1 MTEQSPREQ
10 PMPKLNILP
19 NRYVN
24 WWLYSFPPLHG
35 ALRFFIYGT
44 LLLSALFQSN
54 KSPIRGFQYYEATD
68 PRLFRSYGLVK
79 LLHIPHIAPEYLRII
94 IAIVI
99 IAWFC
104 AAIGLFTRLSMIV
117 TAIGVFFLHGM
128 FLGSNAFNHNWFL
141 PMYAFITLC
150 FARSND
156 AWSVDYHLS
165 KINRRTRKNHQNP
178 TIADTGFA
186 RQLFLVCA
194 VGFYFAAGLSKLHT
208 AGLAWGN
215 GHLIQYFAESHN
227 VQPLGSLLANNLWLS
242 RISAIIALCLELGS
256 IAALFSRKARFVLV
270 LGWLSLHV
278 GIKYSLGPRYIQNII
293 CLALLVDWQAT
304 AATAKQWLIAGKRK
318 LRSKRFSLPLRRTR
332 SKSNPPIYRENRNIS
347 GTLAGVIGGTCL
359 IFLMASVAFGQIFWW
374 PFTTV
379 YMYSSNFSG
388 YQDIRADRPRREYY
402 SVPSVQKIAR
412 EFLDSP
418 PSIEAT
424 EYLAFRV
431 CLRLAG
437 DRQQPFYIFDN
448 SIGVPELKQ
457 WILTIARPV
466 VIEDLAT
473 KPLNQIEFDPNHPE
487 YPAQKF
493 LADYAPILRDRLSPE
508 IWQQY
513 DRLELVYPLEKY
525 DSIAIADKDSIPEKV
540 WQHYGE
546 NGSEV
551 ITVPTARFVP
561 IASVLLE
568 NVS

>member
-1 MTEQSPREQ
+1 MIKTRDRQQSRIKSAT
-10 PMPKLNILP
+10 PKS
-19 NRYVN
+19 RYVN
-24 WWLYSFPPLHG
+24 WWLYSLPPLHG
-35 ALRFFIYGT
+35 ALRFLVYGT

-79 LLHIPHIAPEYLRII
+79 LLYIPYIAPEYLQIA

-99 IAWFC
+99 LAWFC

-117 TAIGVFFLHGM
+117 TAVGVFFLHGM

-141 PMYAFITLC
+141 PMYAMIALC
-150 FARSND
+150 FARTND

-165 KINRRTRKNHQNP
+165 KIRHRRTRKSDRP
-178 TIADTGFA
+178 ATIADTGFA

-194 VGFYFAAGLSKLHT
+194 VGFYFAAGMSKLHT

-227 VQPLGSLLANNLWLS
+227 VQPLGPLLANNLWLS
-242 RISAIIALCLELGS
+242 MISAVISLCLELGA
-256 IAALFSRKARFVLV
+256 IAALFSRKARFILV

-278 GIKYSLGPRYIQNII
+278 GIRYSLGLKYIQNII
-293 CLALLVDWQAT
+293 CLALLVDWSAT

-318 LRSKRFSLPLRRTR
+318 LQSKRFSLSISRF
-332 SKSNPPIYRENRNIS
+332 NPPYKDNNNVS

-359 IFLMASVAFGQIFWW
+359 ILLMAAVALGQIFWW

-388 YQDIRADRPRREYY
+388 YRDIRADYPRREYY
-402 SVPSVQKIAR
+402 NVPSVQKIAR
-412 EFLDSP
+412 EFLDTQ

-437 DRQQPFYIFDN
+437 DRQQPFYLVDN
-448 SIGVPELKQ
+448 SIGVPEWKQ
-457 WILTIARPV
+457 WILTIARPIL
-466 VIEDLAT
+466 IEDLAT
-473 KPLNQIEFDPNHPE
+473 KPLNQIEFNPDRPE

-493 LADYAPILRDRLSPE
+493 LANYAPILRDRLSPE

-513 DRLELVYPLEKY
+513 DRLELVYPLEKHN
-525 DSIAIADKDSIPEKV
+525 SIAIADKDPIPEEL

-546 NGSEV
+546 NGSE
-551 ITVPTARFVP
+551 TVTIPTARFVP

-568 NVS
+568 DVS